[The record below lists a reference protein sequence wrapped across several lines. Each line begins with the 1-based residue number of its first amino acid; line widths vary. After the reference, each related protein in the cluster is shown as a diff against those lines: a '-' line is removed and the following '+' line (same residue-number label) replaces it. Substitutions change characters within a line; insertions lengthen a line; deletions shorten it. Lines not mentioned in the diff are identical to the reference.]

1 MRSDIESGFALRDGR
16 KIPRIGFGTFELAQ
30 GDETVQAVL
39 GALEA
44 GYRLIDCARLYAN
57 ERSVGRAL
65 AESGISR
72 DQLFVTSKVWND
84 RQLNGQVRQSCEET
98 LTALGLEH
106 LDLFLIHWPVE
117 GCFQKT
123 WEVLQELQEEGLTK
137 SIGVS
142 NFRDHHL
149 QTLIDMGGAVPAVD
163 QMEFNPYLQDNKTLA
178 FCKEHG
184 IVYEAWSPLGRGGCL
199 QDRAIARI
207 AQAHGADAGQVVLSW
222 ESAKGIVTLPR
233 SSKPA
238 RIVSN
243 LQALGLELTAEEMQA
258 LDALNCDKPVVEGVT
273 PENFGP
279 ILNHIPSPHD

>member
-1 MRSDIESGFALRDGR
+1 M
-16 KIPRIGFGTFELAQ
+16 
-30 GDETVQAVL
+30 QAVL

-65 AESGISR
+65 AESGIPR
-72 DQLFVTSKVWND
+72 NQLFVTSKVWND
-84 RQLNGQVRQSCEET
+84 RQLSGQVRQSCEET
-98 LTALGLEH
+98 LAALGLDQ
-106 LDLFLIHWPVE
+106 LDLLLIHWPVE
-117 GCFQKT
+117 GCYQKT
-123 WEVLQELQEEGLTK
+123 WEVFQELQEEGLTK

-142 NFRDHHL
+142 NFRDHHM
-149 QTLIDMGGAVPAVD
+149 QTLIDMGGAVPVVD
-163 QMEFNPYLQDNKTLA
+163 QMEFNPYLQDRKTLA
-178 FCKEHG
+178 FCQEHD

-207 AQAHGADAGQVVLSW
+207 AQAHGADAGQVVLAW

-258 LDALNCDKPVVEGVT
+258 IDALNCDKPVVEGVT

-279 ILNHIPSPHD
+279 ILNPIPSPHD

>member
-1 MRSDIESGFALRDGR
+1 MKGTIENGFALNDGR

-57 ERSVGRAL
+57 ERSVGKAL
-65 AESGISR
+65 AESGIPRS
-72 DQLFVTSKVWND
+72 DLFVTSKVWND

-98 LTALGLEH
+98 LTALGLDQ

-123 WEVLQELQEEGLTK
+123 WEVLQQLQEEGLTK

-149 QTLIDMGGAVPAVD
+149 QTIIDMGGAVPAVD
-163 QMEFNPYLQDNKTLA
+163 QMEFNPYLQDNKTLT

-199 QDRAIARI
+199 QDPVIKGIAE
-207 AQAHGADAGQVVLSW
+207 AHGADAGQVILAW

-238 RIVSN
+238 RIASN
-243 LQALGLELTAEEMQA
+243 LRALELELTAEEMQA
-258 LDALNCDKPVVEGVT
+258 IDALNCDKPVIEGVT

-279 ILNHIPSPHD
+279 ILNPIPSPHD